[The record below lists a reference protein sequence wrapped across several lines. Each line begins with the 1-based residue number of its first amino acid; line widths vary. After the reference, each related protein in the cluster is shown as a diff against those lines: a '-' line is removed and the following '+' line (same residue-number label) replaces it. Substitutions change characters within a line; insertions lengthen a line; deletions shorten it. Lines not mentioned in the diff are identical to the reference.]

1 MGGFTGCQGLSFTI
15 ANDFFS
21 KNVLICCS
29 DNATIVWKTSNLAS
43 IDLQSAH
50 SLWDACFA
58 VMDLWLKTSF
68 VMFQANAA
76 SAGMSVS
83 DECTMK
89 FMELKRKRTYWYII
103 SKIDEKLQQ
112 FTLEKTGDPGVS
124 YEDFNCTNFLRR
136 IADMGFMISTSPL
149 RTTDRR
155 AKSFSLDVKWF
166 ILWFG
171 KTEIVKSFMLLFYFC
186 HFIF

>member
-1 MGGFTGCQGLSFTI
+1 
-15 ANDFFS
+15 
-21 KNVLICCS
+21 
-29 DNATIVWKTSNLAS
+29 
-43 IDLQSAH
+43 
-50 SLWDACFA
+50 
-58 VMDLWLKTSF
+58 
-68 VMFQANAA
+68 
-76 SAGMSVS
+76 
-83 DECTMK
+83 MK

-155 AKSFSLDVKWF
+155 AKSFSLDVK
-166 ILWFG
+166 
-171 KTEIVKSFMLLFYFC
+171 
-186 HFIF
+186 